1 MKAKLVARWTFTPGL
16 AWIYYIYG
24 GENAVQKRRA
34 ALVRS
39 KGRGGM
45 NGRTA
50 DGGVLCRGGSINN
63 EPRAQRNFAHY
74 QKVRARVNDAHR
86 ALEIITLYY

>member
-1 MKAKLVARWTFTPGL
+1 
-16 AWIYYIYG
+16 
-24 GENAVQKRRA
+24 
-34 ALVRS
+34 
-39 KGRGGM
+39 M

-74 QKVRARVNDAHR
+74 QKVRARVNEAR
-86 ALEIITLYY
+86 SSVQI

>member
-1 MKAKLVARWTFTPGL
+1 
-16 AWIYYIYG
+16 
-24 GENAVQKRRA
+24 
-34 ALVRS
+34 
-39 KGRGGM
+39 M